1 MVNVSASDLAKLA
14 IGWGVANFL
23 LEGKLERPIQKAT
36 KSAITKAAPAIGRA
50 VIRYGPAAVSTAA
63 RVTPTGAVVS
73 TAGLLAI
80 QNREKIAELAA
91 QGYQVVAPAAQQYA
105 AGVAERVM
113 DPETFAPMGEPR
125 DLTPFGIGG
134 PIKRPT
140 RKRLTKF
147 NSAVK
152 RGMQIVKNSTSYGKK
167 GTINNAKKAFT
178 AVTKAASAVSK
189 GRKAPKSGIR
199 RKLHTAMSRILPKK
213 KKTRKKTTKKSKID
227 IKVYKK

>member
-23 LEGKLERPIQKAT
+23 LEGKLERPIQRAT
-36 KSAITKAAPAIGRA
+36 KKAITKAAPAIGRA

-113 DPETFAPMGEPR
+113 DPESFAPMGEPR